1 MLAAVAE
8 GKDRK
13 STTKIVGIKNQH
25 KKECDR
31 IEAMETELAKFGV
44 KSCGS
49 EDGIEIEGIIHTDLK
64 EPRRGVHCYDD
75 HRVAMSF
82 SVLALIAP
90 QGALIQERECV
101 GKTWPGWWDT
111 LRGTFGIQMDG
122 VDLSS
127 PSGTNIKTSENEH
140 KSIFL
145 IGMRGA
151 GKTTTGKWVADMLNR
166 PFFDLDDLLE
176 KELGRTIPETIANSG
191 TFSHDFLP
199 LAVADGGSW
208 RM

>member
-1 MLAAVAE
+1 
-8 GKDRK
+8 
-13 STTKIVGIKNQH
+13 
-25 KKECDR
+25 
-31 IEAMETELAKFGV
+31 METELAKFGV
-44 KSCGS
+44 KCYGS
-49 EDGIEIEGIIHTDLK
+49 EDGIEIEGIKYSDLR
-64 EPRRGVHCYDD
+64 EPRGGVHCYDD

-90 QGALIQERECV
+90 HGALIRERECV

-111 LRGTFGIQMDG
+111 LRGTFGIQLDG

-127 PSGTNIKTSENEH
+127 PSDTNSKASEDEH

-151 GKTTTGKWVADMLNR
+151 GKTTTGKWVAELWKR

-176 KELGRTIPETIANSG
+176 KELERTIPEIIKTLGA
-191 TFSHDFLP
+191 FFLDS
-199 LAVADGGSW
+199 LSYRSCMAADGEY
-208 RM
+208 